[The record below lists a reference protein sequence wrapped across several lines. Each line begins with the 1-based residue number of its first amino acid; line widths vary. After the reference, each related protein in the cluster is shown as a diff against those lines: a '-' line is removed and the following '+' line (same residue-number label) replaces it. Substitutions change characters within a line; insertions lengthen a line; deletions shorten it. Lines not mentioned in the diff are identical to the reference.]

1 MRPAPASIRRELREK
16 TYPVAGHGPL
26 ALLDHGL
33 DGLGDFGAGGGY
45 FRDLYVSV

>member
-1 MRPAPASIRRELREK
+1 MMKGKE
-16 TYPVAGHGPL
+16 TYPVAGDGPL

-45 FRDLYVSV
+45 LGDLGMLVMS